1 MSKFLSLLLLIILF
15 VGCDSSK
22 KESATQND
30 FSNIKIDSTRI
41 SNEQLIVDN
50 YLKINPPKDW
60 SKLNSPVELKKFS
73 IGNVTRR
80 DENLSIM
87 TKFILSGKLQNQLM
101 TISEILPD
109 TNSASNFLDDYY
121 KFLRLKFRNDEISFS
136 KFKLDRKNVEM
147 IQTKKQTLISL
158 KFLFNAESNKVYQI
172 EFTFLNIEYE
182 NLIED
187 IKSSV
192 ASIKF

>member
-1 MSKFLSLLLLIILF
+1 MSKFLSLLSLIILL

-50 YLKINPPKDW
+50 YLKINSPKDW
-60 SKLNSPVELKKFS
+60 SVLNSPVELKKFS

-80 DENLSIM
+80 DENLIIM
-87 TKFILSGKLQNQLM
+87 TKFILSGKSQNQLM

-109 TNSASNFLDDYY
+109 TNSASNFIDDYY

-136 KFKLDRKNVEM
+136 KFELSKKNIDMV
-147 IQTKKQTLISL
+147 QTKKQNLISL
-158 KFLFNAESNKVYQI
+158 KFLISSVNKKIYQI
-172 EFTFLNIEYE
+172 EFTFLNTEYE
-182 NLIED
+182 NLIQD

-192 ASIKF
+192 ASMKF